1 MTDQYRRGLD
11 VELSGTGLAS
21 AGDPELRTLS
31 NIAWAIRRSLPW
43 IMVMG
48 FVGAVIAYIFTYTS
62 DTRYTSS
69 AKVMM
74 ETRVQTET
82 QFTPYVSGLPL
93 SLTSLESELELL
105 RSTDLIEGVVD
116 RMQLYLDPE
125 FSGEDTSINLSPIAL
140 ARSLKNSLVD
150 ALSGDNDEV
159 VGSDSSA
166 EELARETT
174 IENLLKST
182 RIEQIG
188 DISAVYQIRVTAK
201 SPQKAADIA
210 NSLASEYL
218 SNLTT
223 MKRNDLVQSQ
233 SWLTTRIGHLRDD
246 LNKLSSDL
254 ETHSIEIPYSPDEYA
269 TIKAQRIKAERR
281 AQLVE
286 NELARIK
293 EQTSA
298 IHTLRAQGKSQ
309 EAIDFAKKIGLLPP
323 DLGQDANT
331 EEALKRISAAQDI
344 AEKRVEQLDDQLND
358 LNRSIEVFRAQQA
371 EQVQHDSV
379 TKRIENEILVT
390 EAIYRDFVSQ
400 LGRRAEQGDYL
411 DAGAHLIERARVSVD
426 PSEPKRSQT
435 SIGVMFMIIFAGL
448 GWTVMREIFQKRL
461 RTTYEFESATGVK
474 LSAIL
479 PEIKNAPQ
487 FEAFFT
493 NDGKLDPEFVRY
505 GKKLLASSD
514 VGLRS
519 LRQQGEP
526 SFSQAVEFFSK
537 SLDGKPNQSFSNNG
551 CVIFSGA
558 SALPDE
564 GKTSSLLL
572 IGSVCAKTKF
582 RTLIIDCDTVA
593 SAYRDL
599 SKLSVDELKYCT
611 ANPSS
616 FQEHIVATPQDGLD
630 ILPLA
635 GNLDSETKVSLV
647 EEFLRS
653 PAFINL
659 LITLSDMYEVI
670 LLDTPPLLAAVESAY
685 LSQISQRVILF
696 TRWND
701 THRNSVFQAI
711 RELENADVR
720 PAALVATRVD
730 LKRAKKYG
738 DPNLG

>member
-1 MTDQYRRGLD
+1 M
-11 VELSGTGLAS
+11 ELSGVGLAA

-31 NIAWAIRRSLPW
+31 NIAWAVRRSLPW
-43 IMVMG
+43 VVALG
-48 FVGAVIAYIFTYTS
+48 FIGAVIAYVLTYTL
-62 DTRYTSS
+62 DTKYTSS

-82 QFTPYVSGLPL
+82 QFTPHVSGLPL

-105 RSTDLIEGVVD
+105 RSTDLIESVVD
-116 RMQLYLDPE
+116 RMQLQSDPE
-125 FSGEDTSINLSPIAL
+125 FSGEGTGINLSPIAL
-140 ARSLKNSLVD
+140 ARQIKDSLVS
-150 ALSGDNDEV
+150 ALSGGEQTETE
-159 VGSDSSA
+159 VGSE
-166 EELARETT
+166 EELLRETT
-174 IENLLKST
+174 IEKLSQAT
-182 RIEQIG
+182 RIEQVG
-188 DISAVYQIRVTAK
+188 DISAVYQIRVTSK

-210 NSLASEYL
+210 NNLAGEYL
-218 SNLTT
+218 SNLTA
-223 MKRNDLVQSQ
+223 MKRNDLGQSQ
-233 SWLTTRIGHLRDD
+233 SWLTTRIGQLRED

-254 ETHSIEIPYSPDEYA
+254 ETHSIETPYSPDEYA
-269 TIKAQRIKAERR
+269 TIKAQRIKSERR
-281 AQLVE
+281 AALSE
-286 NELARIK
+286 KELARIR
-293 EQTSA
+293 EQANT
-298 IHTLRAQGKSQ
+298 IQTLRAQGKSQ
-309 EAIDFAKKIGLLPP
+309 DAIEFATQIGMLPP
-323 DLGQDANT
+323 DISEAAGS
-331 EEALKRISAAQDI
+331 EEALERLSAAQDI
-344 AEKRVEQLDDQLND
+344 VEKRVEQLDNQLND
-358 LNRSIEVFRAQQA
+358 LTRSIEVFKEQQA

-435 SIGVMFMIIFAGL
+435 SIAVMLAIIFLGL
-448 GWTVMREIFQKRL
+448 VWTVLREIFQRRL
-461 RTTYEFESATGVK
+461 RTTHEFESATGVK

-479 PEIKNAPQ
+479 PEIKHAPQ

-493 NDGKLDPEFVRY
+493 SEGKLDPEFMRY

-519 LRQQGEP
+519 LRQQDEP

-537 SLDGKPNQSFSNNG
+537 SLDGKPNQNLPNNG

-582 RTLIIDCDTVA
+582 RTLIIDCDTVS

-599 SKLSVDELKYCT
+599 SQLSVDELKYCT
-611 ANPSS
+611 SNPAS
-616 FQEHIVATPQDGLD
+616 FMDHIVATPQDGLD

-635 GNLDSETKVSLV
+635 GSQDTGTQIALV

-653 PAFINL
+653 PGFINL
-659 LITLSDMYEVI
+659 LIALSDMYEVI

-685 LSQISQRVILF
+685 LSQLSQRVILF
-696 TRWND
+696 TRWNK
-701 THRNSVFQAI
+701 THRNAVFQAI
-711 RELENADVR
+711 RELDNADVR
-720 PAALVATRVD
+720 PSALVATRVD
-730 LKRAKKYG
+730 VKQAKRYG